1 VTEVTAVQCSV
12 LLPDYVSSQNVPH
25 NRIIWAPGDLLFLS
39 VLGLLW
45 LYGLCDWGG
54 YAMTWGFVALM
65 NYDIHNIT
73 SPLMTH
79 PGLNLYMLTKL

>member
-1 VTEVTAVQCSV
+1 MTEVTAVQCSV

-45 LYGLCDWGG
+45 RLWAMRLGGLRYDVGLCRFDE
-54 YAMTWGFVALM
+54 L
-65 NYDIHNIT
+65 
-73 SPLMTH
+73 
-79 PGLNLYMLTKL
+79 